1 LAQGAQVW
9 QGVTVALASDLSVE
23 LAVLMSRRVYVG
35 NLSFKTQWGHLKDI
49 FREHCG
55 DVLRVDIA
63 TDGDMI
69 GIRPQSKGWAIV
81 EFDTV
86 EAASRAVQTMN
97 DFVVDDRKIYVR
109 EDRERPGKGL
119 GVEGKGYGRGYG
131 GGMAYGGGKGFGG
144 GGKGWSGG
152 GGKGWSGGGKGKG
165 GKGKGSGAPRV
176 PRVPRPPREGG
187 YDIQMALVP
196 TGEQVRV
203 ARRVYVGNLAFPVA
217 WQDLKDHFA
226 SVGEV
231 RHAAVATNGYLDSG
245 RPKSKGYGFVEFERA
260 EDAVKA
266 IQMLND
272 TELKGRKIWVRE
284 DRDDYELK

>member
-1 LAQGAQVW
+1 
-9 QGVTVALASDLSVE
+9 
-23 LAVLMSRRVYVG
+23 MSY
-35 NLSFKTQWGHLKDI
+35 
-49 FREHCG
+49 
-55 DVLRVDIA
+55 
-63 TDGDMI
+63 
-69 GIRPQSKGWAIV
+69 P
-81 EFDTV
+81 
-86 EAASRAVQTMN
+86 
-97 DFVVDDRKIYVR
+97 
-109 EDRERPGKGL
+109 P
-119 GVEGKGYGRGYG
+119 
-131 GGMAYGGGKGFGG
+131 
-144 GGKGWSGG
+144 SG
-152 GGKGWSGGGKGKG
+152 GGGKGKG
-165 GKGKGSGAPRV
+165 GGGKGKGAGGPRV
-176 PRVPRPPREGG
+176 PRVRPPPREGG
-187 YDIQMALVP
+187 YDIQMVLVP
-196 TGEQVRV
+196 TTGEQVRV